1 MMIKISLMQTEN
13 NLGRQRHCIDHP
25 SHRPTLCWA
34 IATSKKRWRGP
45 RGKTW
50 KFKSE
55 NSAQVSSTLYS
66 VWFILHACLSSV
78 SDIVIHCPSSSYLV
92 SYWMNSISS
101 ANLPSCLVP
110 FRHWL
115 QLSHPAVSS
124 VDWFLHP
131 SSLACWVSA
140 CLVLGPIEAA
150 LGRPPLVPRQ
160 TFHCWIINIRPFTTT
175 TLTYMSVCW
184 WWSVIIIID
193 HFDNKIMAI

>member
-1 MMIKISLMQTEN
+1 MRLCKNVTSLYKWCLWKSNSNKWSWWWKVVAIMVIKISLMQTEN

-66 VWFILHACLSSV
+66 VWFILPACLSPV

-101 ANLPSCLVP
+101 ANLLPAWSYSGIDSNSAILPFHLSTDFCILPCWLGLRLPSAWP
-110 FRHWL
+110 YWG
-115 QLSHPAVSS
+115 
-124 VDWFLHP
+124 
-131 SSLACWVSA
+131 SLRQT
-140 CLVLGPIEAA
+140 PP
-150 LGRPPLVPRQ
+150 RPPADLS
-160 TFHCWIINIRPFTTT
+160 
-175 TLTYMSVCW
+175 LL
-184 WWSVIIIID
+184 
-193 HFDNKIMAI
+193 DN